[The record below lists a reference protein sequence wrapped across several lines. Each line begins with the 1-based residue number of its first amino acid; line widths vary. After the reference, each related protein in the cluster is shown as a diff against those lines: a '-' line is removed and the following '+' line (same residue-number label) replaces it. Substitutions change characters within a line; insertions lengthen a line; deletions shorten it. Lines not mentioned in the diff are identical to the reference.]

1 MQWSP
6 TLSLSG
12 NPGVAVRKLSP
23 ALILELS
30 KFRIAVMAS
39 VTCAAGFI
47 ISAMPFTMAI
57 VWATLGILI
66 LSMGSL
72 ALNQWQERDI
82 DARMP
87 RTRNRPIPTG
97 RISSE
102 GALAVAFCL
111 IVAGVLL
118 LWFGAGPVSALLGWF
133 ALLWYNGVYTPLK
146 RVSAFAVVPGALIG
160 SIPPMAGWA
169 ASGAS
174 LNDPALYAVA
184 LFFFIWQVPHFWL
197 LLFKYGKQ
205 YEEAR
210 LSSLTQVFSDE
221 QMGRLTFMWIVATA
235 TVAVFLPLFG
245 LSRSIPAFAGI
256 LAVSVWLVFSSA
268 GMLKPGLPESSY
280 RAAFRNINV
289 FAMTVMLLL
298 SLDTLFG

>member
-1 MQWSP
+1 MA
-6 TLSLSG
+6 G
-12 NPGVAVRKLSP
+12 RFLSP
-23 ALILELS
+23 SLVLELS

-39 VTCAAGFI
+39 VTCAAGYI
-47 ISAMPFTMAI
+47 ISGMPFSMAI
-57 VWATLGILI
+57 VWVTLGILI

-72 ALNQWQERDI
+72 TLNQVQERDI

-97 RISSE
+97 RISAG
-102 GALAVAFCL
+102 GALAVAICL
-111 IVAGVLL
+111 IVCGMLI
-118 LWFGAGPVSALLGWF
+118 LWFGAGPMSALLGWF

-210 LSSLTQVFSDE
+210 LSSLTQIFSDE
-221 QMGRLTFMWIVATA
+221 QMGRLTFIWIVATA
-235 TVAVFLPLFG
+235 VVAVFLPLFG

-256 LAVSVWLVFSSA
+256 LAVSVWLVISSA
-268 GMLKPGLPESSY
+268 GMLKPGMPESAY
-280 RAAFRNINV
+280 RSAFRTINV
-289 FAMTVMLLL
+289 FAMMVMLLL
-298 SLDTLFG
+298 SLDTLFS